1 MADDSSASVVL
12 FDGVC
17 NLCNGSVNF
26 FLSIDR
32 RKRLKFASLQSNFG
46 QSTLVELGKDTTCF
60 DSILFLH
67 QGKVYERSG
76 AVLRIMGRI
85 GGIWSLAVC
94 FLVAPAFLRDACYN
108 LIARNRYR
116 FFGKSD
122 TCRIPTPEEA
132 ERFME

>member
-1 MADDSSASVVL
+1 VADDSSASVVL

-17 NLCNGSVNF
+17 NLCKGSVNF

-46 QSTLVELGKDTTCF
+46 QSTLVELGKDPTHF

-122 TCRIPTPEEA
+122 TCRLPTPEEA

>member
-26 FLSIDR
+26 FFSIDR

-46 QSTLVELGKDTTCF
+46 QSTLVELGKDPTHF

>member
-1 MADDSSASVVL
+1 VSDDSPASVVL

-32 RKRLKFASLQSNFG
+32 GKHLKFASLQSNFG
-46 QSTLVELGKDTTCF
+46 QSTLVELGKDPTHF

>member
-1 MADDSSASVVL
+1 MSDESSASVVL

-32 RKRLKFASLQSNFG
+32 GKRLKFASFQSSFG
-46 QSTLVELGKDTTCF
+46 QSTLLDLGKDLARF
-60 DSILFLH
+60 DSILFVH

-76 AVLRIMGRI
+76 AFLRIMGRI
-85 GGIWSLAVC
+85 GGIWSLAMF
-94 FLVAPAFLRDACYN
+94 FLVVPAFIRDACYSSV
-108 LIARNRYR
+108 ARNRYR

-122 TCRIPTPEEA
+122 TCRIPKPEEA